1 MAILAGERYWSGD
14 RESAF
19 ALSDDA
25 VAMAQRLGD
34 TRALVSVLWVRCQIR
49 WGPENVEERL
59 GRATEI
65 ASMAEAIGDHQR
77 ALRAH
82 EMRFTALLEMGDM
95 RGVAAE
101 VRAYEVLAR
110 QAGEQFGIVERFDAA
125 LALLRGDFE
134 QAARQAQVVSRLAQ
148 RSAGSRP
155 GRVRAGAL
163 GGTGGRAGT
172 GSSRPRSCSPRRR

>member
-1 MAILAGERYWSGD
+1 MVGTFFTHDRPLIALVEEALAAVDGGDSAARASLMAILAGERYWSGD

-82 EMRFTALLEMGDM
+82 EMRFTALLEMG
-95 RGVAAE
+95 
-101 VRAYEVLAR
+101 
-110 QAGEQFGIVERFDAA
+110 
-125 LALLRGDFE
+125 
-134 QAARQAQVVSRLAQ
+134 
-148 RSAGSRP
+148 
-155 GRVRAGAL
+155 
-163 GGTGGRAGT
+163 
-172 GSSRPRSCSPRRR
+172 